1 MVEEPVIRERP
12 MMETTLKEQV
22 LELYGANRD
31 RIVMNDPPEF
41 TEIRDSSFESF
52 VAQDFPSTRLE
63 AWKNTDLKKVLSKRY
78 SISFEPENKE
88 VDLDKVLQCEVPD
101 FDTHI
106 ISLYN
111 GWYIYRDKPLQVL
124 PNGTII
130 GSFARA
136 LIEYPDL
143 VLEHFNKYA
152 NSELNGFNALN
163 TAYAQDGIF
172 IYVPDNV
179 TAYKTIQLVNILD
192 KEEDLF
198 VQNRNLVIMGRNS
211 KLTLVHCDDSHNH
224 QASLSNTVTEIC
236 VGEGAQLDHYKL
248 QNLNNDTSLINSTF
262 FNAEKNSRIST
273 FAISLN
279 GGLIRNDI
287 RVKLNG
293 RGAHADVYGLY
304 LMDKDQHVDNQ
315 VYIDHAQ
322 PDCTSNELF
331 KGILDDHAS
340 AVFNGHILVRKDS
353 QRTNAFQT
361 NRNIL
366 LNDKATVNAKPF
378 LEIYADDVKCSHG
391 ATVGQ
396 IDDHALFYIKS
407 RGISEYNAKLLLMY
421 AFAAEVIEP
430 ITIIPLKDRIDDL
443 VKKRLRGELAICDQC
458 VLNCKHQE
466 KKYEFDIDVSKL

>member
-1 MVEEPVIRERP
+1 
-12 MMETTLKEQV
+12 METTLKEKVTDYFQH
-22 LELYGANRD
+22 NRNK
-31 RIVMNDPPEF
+31 IGVNDPPGLEAL
-41 TEIRDSSFESF
+41 RDASFNSF
-52 VAQDFPSTRLE
+52 LKQDFPTKKIE
-63 AWKNTDLKKVLSKRY
+63 GWQNTDLKKILSRNY
-78 SISFEPENKE
+78 SISFEPGEKE
-88 VDLDKVLQCEVPD
+88 VDLDRVFQCEIPD

-111 GWYIYRDKPLQVL
+111 GWYIYRDKPLQTL

-136 LIEYPDL
+136 LVEYPAL
-143 VLEHFNKYA
+143 VMEHFNQYA

-179 TAYKTIQLVNILD
+179 KTYKTIQMVNILD
-192 KEEDLF
+192 RDDNLF
-198 VQNRNLVIMGRNS
+198 VQNRNLVILGKNS
-211 KLTLVHCDDSHNH
+211 ELTLVHCDDSHNH
-224 QASLSNTVTEIC
+224 HSSLTNTVTEVY
-236 VGEGAQLDHYKL
+236 VGEGANLDHYKL
-248 QNLNNDTSLINSTF
+248 QNLNNETSLINTTYFKQEKDSRVSTY
-262 FNAEKNSRIST
+262 AL
-273 FAISLN
+273 SLN

-287 RVKLNG
+287 RVKLDG
-293 RGAHADVYGLY
+293 RGSHADVFGLY
-304 LMDKDQHVDNQ
+304 LMDENQHVDNQ
-315 VYIDHAQ
+315 VHIDHAQ

-331 KGILDDHAS
+331 KGILDDHAT

-366 LNDKATVNAKPF
+366 LTDKAIVNTKPF

-396 IDDHALFYIKS
+396 IDDNALFYIKS

-421 AFAAEVIEP
+421 AFAAEVIKEIHLP
-430 ITIIPLKDRIDDL
+430 VLKDRIDDL

-458 VLNCKHQE
+458 VLHCKNQE
-466 KKYEFDIDVSKL
+466 QSFEFEIDMSKL

>member
-1 MVEEPVIRERP
+1 
-12 MMETTLKEQV
+12 METILKDQV
-22 LELYGANRD
+22 LELYEANRE
-31 RIVMNDPPEF
+31 RIGLNDPPELAAMRKSAF
-41 TEIRDSSFESF
+41 KSFK
-52 VAQDFPSTRLE
+52 AQDFPTTKLE
-63 AWKNTDLKKVLSKRY
+63 AWKNTDLKKILSRRY
-78 SISFEPENKE
+78 SITFAPE
-88 VDLDKVLQCEVPD
+88 DKDIDFDRVFQCEVPD

-111 GWYIYRDKPLQVL
+111 GWYIYRDHPLQTL

-136 LIEYPDL
+136 MAEYPEL
-143 VLEHFNKYA
+143 VLKHFGKYA
-152 NSELNGFNALN
+152 NPELNGFNALN

-179 TAYKTIQLVNILD
+179 EAYKPIQMVNILD
-192 KEEDLF
+192 KEDDLF
-198 VQNRNLVIMGRNS
+198 VQNRNLVIMGKNS

-224 QASLSNTVTEIC
+224 QASLSNTVTE
-236 VGEGAQLDHYKL
+236 VYLDEGAQMNHYKL

-262 FNAEKNSRIST
+262 FHTEKDSRVST

-287 RVKLNG
+287 RVRLNG
-293 RGAHADVYGLY
+293 EGSHADVFGLY
-304 LMDKDQHVDNQ
+304 LMDKVQHVDNQ
-315 VYIDHAQ
+315 VFIDHARAN
-322 PDCTSNELF
+322 CTSNELF

-366 LNDKATVNAKPF
+366 LTDKATVNTKPF

-396 IDDHALFYIKS
+396 IDDNALFYIKS
-407 RGISEYNAKLLLMY
+407 RGISEYNARLLLMY
-421 AFAAEVIEP
+421 AFAAEVINK
-430 ITIIPLKDRIDDL
+430 ITLQPLKDRIDDL
-443 VKKRLRGELAICDQC
+443 VKKRLRGELAVCDQC
-458 VLNCKHQE
+458 VLHCKHQE
-466 KKYEFDIDVSKL
+466 KKYEFDIDMSKL